1 MSVSA
6 TEALGRSVSRTG
18 RSHPDEQNDTTLCC
32 LDSDLSSTIFW
43 LCDRELR
50 HHPLSAA
57 VSSSVQRGVLVRG
70 TPAAVADR
78 PPHPGAELSRGEFP
92 VYEKSKVDAS
102 DRGLVCSKG
111 TETSSC
117 CREAPPHAARGL
129 QDEGFVAGGGTG
141 GLGGPAPLPTP
152 HRQAG
157 YPTSPSPRL
166 ELRASTVNSAHG
178 AAAGAGSGGI
188 FLPGLW
194 RGSCTWNMGSP
205 RISCLLLLAPP
216 PGVSRHVCPLGLG
229 SPPEAHATR
238 WQSQQGP
245 W

>member
-1 MSVSA
+1 M
-6 TEALGRSVSRTG
+6 
-18 RSHPDEQNDTTLCC
+18 TLFC
-32 LDSDLSSTIFW
+32 LDSGLSSTIFW
-43 LCDRELR
+43 LCDRELLP
-50 HHPLSAA
+50 HPLWAA
-57 VSSSVQRGVLVRG
+57 VSSSVQWGVLVRG
-70 TPAAVADR
+70 TPAAVSDR
-78 PPHPGAELSRGEFP
+78 PPHPGAGLSRGEFP

-111 TETSSC
+111 TETRPC
-117 CREAPPHAARGL
+117 CREAPPHVARGL

-152 HRQAG
+152 HRQAS

-194 RGSCTWNMGSP
+194 RGSCSLEYGKPQDQLSSSP
-205 RISCLLLLAPP
+205 RPSTRRLQTCVPSG
-216 PGVSRHVCPLGLG
+216 PGEP
-229 SPPEAHATR
+229 A
-238 WQSQQGP
+238 
-245 W
+245 